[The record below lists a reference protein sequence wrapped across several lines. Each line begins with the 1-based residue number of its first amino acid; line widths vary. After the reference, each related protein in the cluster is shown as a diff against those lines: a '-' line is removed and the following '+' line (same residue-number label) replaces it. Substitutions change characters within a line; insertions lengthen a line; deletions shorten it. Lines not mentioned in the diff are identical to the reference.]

1 MPLYEYKCDQ
11 CGQVFEILQKF
22 SDAPLKVHPECGGT
36 VGRLMSSPAFQFK
49 GTGWY
54 VTDYGPKNGG
64 SRTGENGGSRT
75 GENGH
80 GSRTGENGGKKPDTS
95 SKPAE
100 SKSSTR
106 SDTASQKS

>member
-64 SRTGENGGSRT
+64 SRTGENG
-75 GENGH
+75 N

>member
-11 CGQVFEILQKF
+11 CGRVFEILQKF

-64 SRTGENGGSRT
+64 KRTGENGNGSRTGENGGSRT
-75 GENGH
+75 GENGD
-80 GSRTGENGGKKPDTS
+80 KKTS